1 MFIRSSWR
9 RLRVAIP
16 VAVVVAGLL
25 PTIPLSS
32 PARAAED
39 INVLLALPT
48 NTLTFTSAFI
58 AEDGGFFKKHGLK
71 VEQRLLAGVASN
83 NAVINGSADF
93 LLGSIATMLNGA
105 AMGQPMLMIA
115 NMVDKPMVEIVIRK
129 DIAEKAG
136 IKADSPL
143 AERLK
148 LLKGKTIAVQGI
160 GSMTHSLPRL
170 AARRGGFD
178 PEGDIRVTP
187 MDPASMLAALA
198 NKQIDGYSTSLPFTT
213 EAVVKGEGI
222 ILVSGPTGDMPEYQ
236 PLGYTTLGGRPDKC
250 TKEREKCA
258 RMVAAFADTAKFMK
272 EKPAETY
279 ALVQKRFP
287 KMDPKVL
294 EAAWKVAAAAHTA
307 DVAIKENTLD
317 NSQKWTLDAGL
328 LDPKNR
334 VHSYKGLWTDEF
346 AKPK

>member
-1 MFIRSSWR
+1 MFNRM
-9 RLRVAIP
+9 LRAG
-16 VAVVVAGLL
+16 AMAGALVVGFL
-25 PTIPLSS
+25 PTVS
-32 PARAAED
+32 RAADD
-39 INVLLALPT
+39 IEVLLALPT

-71 VEQRLLAGVASN
+71 VEERFLAGVASN

-93 LLGSIATMLNGA
+93 LLGSIATMLNGVA
-105 AMGQPMLMIA
+105 RGQPMLMLA

-129 DIAEKAG
+129 DIADAAG
-136 IKADSPL
+136 VKADSPL
-143 AERLK
+143 AERIK

-178 PEGDIRVTP
+178 PEADIRVTP
-187 MDPASMLAALA
+187 MNPATMLAALSK
-198 NKQIDGYSTSLPFTT
+198 KQIDGYSTSLPFTT

-222 ILVSGPTGDMPEYQ
+222 ILISGPVGDMVEYQ
-236 PLGYTTLGGRPDKC
+236 PLGYTTLGTRPDKC

-272 EKPAETY
+272 EKPAETF
-279 ALVQKRFP
+279 ALVKKRFSN
-287 KMDPKVL
+287 MDPKVL
-294 EAAWKVAAAAHTA
+294 EEAWKVASAAHTS

-328 LDPKNR
+328 LDPANQ
-334 VHSYKGLWTDEF
+334 VHDYKGLWTDEF
-346 AKPK
+346 AKGK